1 MTTSNL
7 ELHPVPCAICGTD
20 EQCVELYSANFTPDA
35 FNPAIFSARR
45 LPDRIHYRMV
55 RCTRCGL
62 VRADPVADPTLL
74 AQLYAQSTF
83 EYGDETANLQWSYGS
98 YLDRLTPAGAQPHTL
113 LEIGCG
119 NGFFLEEA
127 ERRGYVVHGVEPS
140 TKACAQAPEHL
151 RARICN
157 DIMRPGLFPPASFD
171 AICLFQVIDHISDP
185 AALDNA
191 RREFGDTA
199 HIQFEPDPAQAA
211 AGAHAL
217 VFLTDWDSYRHLD
230 FAALYQQAGLP
241 TTPFSA
247 EQMVDML
254 ATLPKELAL
263 DAKRATVRRLLEE
276 GYEVCEL
283 TLPALFTVVKEINEP
298 RTPSLRG
305 KMKAKSAQIPTWS
318 VTTLGLDPDK
328 CGLKGSPTQVVKIF
342 SPEHRAGG
350 ERWDGDAAE
359 LAGKMLE
366 IIRER
371 VTV

>member
-185 AALDNA
+185 AALV
-191 RREFGDTA
+191 ETC
-199 HIQFEPDPAQAA
+199 FELLKPQGQLLCLTHNI
-211 AGAHAL
+211 GA
-217 VFLTDWDSYRHLD
+217 
-230 FAALYQQAGLP
+230 
-241 TTPFSA
+241 FSA
-247 EQMVDML
+247 
-254 ATLPKELAL
+254 
-263 DAKRATVRRLLEE
+263 RLLGERSPIVDIE
-276 GYEVCEL
+276 HTFL
-283 TLPALFTVVKEINEP
+283 FDQQTIAALFTAHGFAVETV
-298 RTPSLRG
+298 
-305 KMKAKSAQIPTWS
+305 
-318 VTTLGLDPDK
+318 
-328 CGLKGSPTQVVKIF
+328 
-342 SPEHRAGG
+342 
-350 ERWDGDAAE
+350 GDAVNRYSLHYLTRLLPFPTGVKQRA
-359 LAGKMLE
+359 LALLRALRLDRRAARAKLGNLF
-366 IIRER
+366 IIARKPGII
-371 VTV
+371 TTDP